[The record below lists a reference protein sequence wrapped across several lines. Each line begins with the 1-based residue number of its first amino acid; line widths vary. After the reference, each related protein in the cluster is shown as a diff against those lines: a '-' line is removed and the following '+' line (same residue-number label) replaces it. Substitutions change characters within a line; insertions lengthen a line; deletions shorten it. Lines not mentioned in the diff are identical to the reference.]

1 MFNVAESSIPNNNRP
16 TMKRNLPRSSRYH
29 GERLTPRTLP
39 RDLYRHATDYV
50 YMQVSCFNLSDSS
63 SDAQPPTARYTP
75 YCTGK
80 GNPAPTDQPPTHPPE
95 GVALKEIRRHP
106 ARGPHEAFKRST
118 RRPLGLRGGVGFHGR
133 RRIGG
138 VRDVA
143 AARAL
148 ARGEVCTLHSL
159 G

>member
-1 MFNVAESSIPNNNRP
+1 MFNVAESSIPYNNRP
-16 TMKRNLPRSSRYH
+16 TMKRNLPRRYR

-63 SDAQPPTARYTP
+63 SNAQPPPARCTSN
-75 YCTGK
+75 CTGK
-80 GNPAPTDQPPTHPPE
+80 GDSAPTDQPPTRPPE
-95 GVALKEIRRHP
+95 GVALKEGRRHP

-118 RRPLGLRGGVGFHGR
+118 RRPLGLRGGVGFHGWR
-133 RRIGG
+133 RVDG

-143 AARAL
+143 
-148 ARGEVCTLHSL
+148 GCTTYA
-159 G
+159 

>member
-16 TMKRNLPRSSRYH
+16 TMKRNLPRRYR

-63 SDAQPPTARYTP
+63 SDARPPSARYTP

-106 ARGPHEAFKRST
+106 ARGPREAFKRST
-118 RRPLGLRGGVGFHGR
+118 RRPLGLRGGVGFHGWR
-133 RRIGG
+133 RVDG

-143 AARAL
+143 
-148 ARGEVCTLHSL
+148 GCTTYA
-159 G
+159 